1 MYVHRNENELGQK
14 EAMQQTNT
22 SPGKQEVLAQL
33 SNIATIAALIGKKIS
48 QILVRYNFQDTCTF
62 VSVKL
67 YLWSSCF
74 LFLCSDV
81 LFCSLLFALVCSCSL
96 LFSLGLSC
104 SLVFPFLLGGF
115 ALSTLTSGDNIL
127 TTNETVPTIAMLLFY
142 LSVHAC
148 TCSAVACFWI
158 YRKVAA
164 MNDGQAML
172 WASKRKKTLAAPAAA
187 FAIGALGYIVGV
199 IFFTLDA
206 VSDSTLKLTAVYVI
220 SAMCGSF
227 LMTLGYTIM

>member
-1 MYVHRNENELGQK
+1 
-14 EAMQQTNT
+14 
-22 SPGKQEVLAQL
+22 
-33 SNIATIAALIGKKIS
+33 
-48 QILVRYNFQDTCTF
+48 
-62 VSVKL
+62 
-67 YLWSSCF
+67 
-74 LFLCSDV
+74 
-81 LFCSLLFALVCSCSL
+81 
-96 LFSLGLSC
+96 
-104 SLVFPFLLGGF
+104 VFPFLLGGF

>member
-1 MYVHRNENELGQK
+1 MYVHSEVNLDEVDQK
-14 EAMQQTNT
+14 AEMQRQEKTNIALL
-22 SPGKQEVLAQL
+22 SPRKEMVLAQM
-33 SNIATIAALIGKKIS
+33 SNIATIAALI
-48 QILVRYNFQDTCTF
+48 
-62 VSVKL
+62 
-67 YLWSSCF
+67 
-74 LFLCSDV
+74 
-81 LFCSLLFALVCSCSL
+81 
-96 LFSLGLSC
+96 
-104 SLVFPFLLGGF
+104 GGF

-164 MNDGQAML
+164 MDADQAMS
-172 WASKRKKTLAAPAAA
+172 WAQKRPKTLAAPAAA
-187 FAIGALGYIVGV
+187 FAVGAIGYIVGV

-206 VSDSTLKLTAVYVI
+206 VSDSTVKLIAVYVI

-227 LMTLGYTIM
+227 LMTLGYTTM